1 MCLRKIAGL
10 SRVKVV
16 DAVWVWTEPHSMR
29 LKIKLTVQREI
40 MNGAVVQQA
49 SVVEFVIR
57 NQQCKHCEASYATGA
72 WKAIVQV
79 RQRVSHK
86 RTFYYLEQLI
96 LKHEAHADCIKIV
109 TFRDGMDFYF
119 KDRQQGVKFIAFLG
133 DVVPIKTKYSRKL
146 ISADTTNNTADFKH
160 SHLVEI
166 APICKDDLV
175 VLPRELASKQSNISP
190 LVLVKKVSNHIC
202 MVDPLSAE
210 VCLTTLSMCVY
221 VYVLFAYLWCVSVQ
235 RTDINADK
243 YWRHSFSPLMSSR
256 QMIRYIVLSVEAI
269 LVEQKPSARMKRLVL
284 KSNKGKGR
292 TEEHVEKTR
301 AVAALAECVVVRER
315 DFGVNDVQF
324 TCITH
329 LGGLLQTG
337 DTVLGY
343 DLTNTNFNIDEEDES
358 SMSKMSIP
366 DVILV
371 RKCYERKGERSW
383 RLKKLETEK
392 GEEREGKYSKDDYDA
407 DMEDFMQQ
415 VEADREFRQ
424 QMNIYR
430 RTDHKGNKVSFAAKK
445 ASAADMDT
453 EDAEERDYD
462 AEEIRLEELLEEMDL
477 NDEDDEVHE
486 DEKQQKNARHMEE
499 FRILSQEEAAA
510 VTAVFDLATSAP
522 TGAEEE
528 DDV

>member
-1 MCLRKIAGL
+1 
-10 SRVKVV
+10 
-16 DAVWVWTEPHSMR
+16 
-29 LKIKLTVQREI
+29 
-40 MNGAVVQQA
+40 
-49 SVVEFVIR
+49 
-57 NQQCKHCEASYATGA
+57 
-72 WKAIVQV
+72 
-79 RQRVSHK
+79 
-86 RTFYYLEQLI
+86 
-96 LKHEAHADCIKIV
+96 
-109 TFRDGMDFYF
+109 
-119 KDRQQGVKFIAFLG
+119 
-133 DVVPIKTKYSRKL
+133 
-146 ISADTTNNTADFKH
+146 
-160 SHLVEI
+160 
-166 APICKDDLV
+166 
-175 VLPRELASKQSNISP
+175 
-190 LVLVKKVSNHIC
+190 
-202 MVDPLSAE
+202 
-210 VCLTTLSMCVY
+210 
-221 VYVLFAYLWCVSVQ
+221 
-235 RTDINADK
+235 
-243 YWRHSFSPLMSSR
+243 MSSR

-445 ASAADMDT
+445 TSAADMDT

-477 NDEDDEVHE
+477 NDEDEVHE

-510 VTAVFDLATSAP
+510 VTAVFDLATNAP

>member
-1 MCLRKIAGL
+1 
-10 SRVKVV
+10 
-16 DAVWVWTEPHSMR
+16 
-29 LKIKLTVQREI
+29 
-40 MNGAVVQQA
+40 
-49 SVVEFVIR
+49 
-57 NQQCKHCEASYATGA
+57 
-72 WKAIVQV
+72 
-79 RQRVSHK
+79 
-86 RTFYYLEQLI
+86 
-96 LKHEAHADCIKIV
+96 
-109 TFRDGMDFYF
+109 
-119 KDRQQGVKFIAFLG
+119 
-133 DVVPIKTKYSRKL
+133 
-146 ISADTTNNTADFKH
+146 
-160 SHLVEI
+160 
-166 APICKDDLV
+166 
-175 VLPRELASKQSNISP
+175 
-190 LVLVKKVSNHIC
+190 
-202 MVDPLSAE
+202 
-210 VCLTTLSMCVY
+210 
-221 VYVLFAYLWCVSVQ
+221 
-235 RTDINADK
+235 
-243 YWRHSFSPLMSSR
+243 
-256 QMIRYIVLSVEAI
+256 MIRYIVLSVEAI

-343 DLTNTNFNIDEEDES
+343 DLTNTNFNIDEEDEG

-392 GEEREGKYSKDDYDA
+392 GEEREGKHNKDDYDA

-445 ASAADMDT
+445 APAAADMDT

-477 NDEDDEVHE
+477 DDEDEVQE

-510 VTAVFDLATSAP
+510 VTAVFDLATSAAA

-528 DDV
+528 EDDV